1 MVKLNEIF
9 LLSKISIRVSIKFM
23 QIILN
28 HNSPFFTM
36 DTQAIK
42 NGVKSVFLNVFP
54 ENNNAEFNWDDTP
67 TDYENWD
74 SFAHLRLVS
83 QIEKKFGIQL
93 DLDDAINL
101 NSASD
106 FLKLTQNMLNP
117 S

>member
-1 MVKLNEIF
+1 
-9 LLSKISIRVSIKFM
+9 M

-28 HNSPFFTM
+28 HNLSFFTM
-36 DTQAIK
+36 DISDVK
-42 NGVKSVFLNVFP
+42 NGVESIFLNVFP
-54 ENNNAEFNWDDTP
+54 EINEAEFNWDDTP
-67 TDYENWD
+67 TEYENWD

>member
-1 MVKLNEIF
+1 
-9 LLSKISIRVSIKFM
+9 M

-28 HNSPFFTM
+28 HNLSFFTM
-36 DTQAIK
+36 DISDVK
-42 NGVKSVFLNVFP
+42 NGVESVFLNVFP
-54 ENNNAEFNWDDTP
+54 EIDETEFNWDDT
-67 TDYENWD
+67 TTEYENWD

-106 FLKLTQNMLNP
+106 FLKLTQNTLN
-117 S
+117 SS

>member
-1 MVKLNEIF
+1 MDISDVKNEVENI
-9 LLSKISIRVSIKFM
+9 
-23 QIILN
+23 
-28 HNSPFFTM
+28 
-36 DTQAIK
+36 
-42 NGVKSVFLNVFP
+42 FLNVFP
-54 ENNNAEFNWDDTP
+54 EINEAEFNWDDTP

>member
-1 MVKLNEIF
+1 MVKLDEIF
-9 LLSKISIRVSIKFM
+9 LLSKISIHVSIKFM

-36 DTQAIK
+36 DMQAIK
-42 NGVKSVFLNVFP
+42 DGVKSVFLNVFP

-67 TDYENWD
+67 TEYENWD

-83 QIEKKFGIQL
+83 QIEKKFKIQL
-93 DLDDAINL
+93 NLDDAINL

-106 FLKLTQNMLNP
+106 FLKLTQKMLN
-117 S
+117 SS

>member
-1 MVKLNEIF
+1 
-9 LLSKISIRVSIKFM
+9 M

-28 HNSPFFTM
+28 HNLSFFTM
-36 DTQAIK
+36 DISDVK
-42 NGVKSVFLNVFP
+42 NEVENIFLNVFP
-54 ENNNAEFNWDDTP
+54 EINEAEFNWDDTP

>member
-1 MVKLNEIF
+1 MDISDVKNEVENI
-9 LLSKISIRVSIKFM
+9 
-23 QIILN
+23 
-28 HNSPFFTM
+28 
-36 DTQAIK
+36 
-42 NGVKSVFLNVFP
+42 FLNVFQ
-54 ENNNAEFNWDDTP
+54 EINEAEFNWDDTP

>member
-1 MVKLNEIF
+1 
-9 LLSKISIRVSIKFM
+9 M

-28 HNSPFFTM
+28 HDLSFFTV
-36 DTQAIK
+36 DISDIK
-42 NGVKSVFLNVFP
+42 NGVENTFLNVFP
-54 ENNNAEFNWDDTP
+54 EVNEAEFNWDDTP

-93 DLDDAINL
+93 ALDDAINL

-106 FLKLTQNMLNP
+106 FLKLTQNTLN
-117 S
+117 SS

>member
-1 MVKLNEIF
+1 
-9 LLSKISIRVSIKFM
+9 M

-28 HNSPFFTM
+28 HNLSFFTM
-36 DTQAIK
+36 DISDVK
-42 NGVKSVFLNVFP
+42 NEVENIFLNVFP
-54 ENNNAEFNWDDTP
+54 EISEAEFNWDDTP

>member
-1 MVKLNEIF
+1 
-9 LLSKISIRVSIKFM
+9 M

-28 HNSPFFTM
+28 HNLSFFTM
-36 DTQAIK
+36 VISDVK
-42 NGVKSVFLNVFP
+42 NEVENIFLNVFP
-54 ENNNAEFNWDDTP
+54 EINEAEFNWDDTP

-83 QIEKKFGIQL
+83 QIEKKLGIQL

>member
-1 MVKLNEIF
+1 
-9 LLSKISIRVSIKFM
+9 M

-28 HNSPFFTM
+28 HDLSFFTV
-36 DTQAIK
+36 DISDIK
-42 NGVKSVFLNVFP
+42 NGVENTFLNVFP
-54 ENNNAEFNWDDTP
+54 EVNEAEFNWDDTP

-93 DLDDAINL
+93 ALDDAINL

-106 FLKLTQNMLNP
+106 FLKLIQNMLN
-117 S
+117 SS